1 MSFFRTSFAARVC
14 AARRLPTAM
23 GHAAQASSSAVSVSP
38 GSPSPRMNSLA
49 RSIVFR
55 WDYFIMQDSSSR
67 IVLGVTPDALRDH
80 IEYSAW
86 ASRRLVNAAAGL
98 SPEELTRDFQ
108 TADRTVL
115 GTLAH

>member
-1 MSFFRTSFAARVC
+1 MSFVRTSRAARVC
-14 AARRLPTAM
+14 AATVLPTAI

-38 GSPSPRMNSLA
+38 GSPSPRMNLLA

-55 WDYFIMQDSSSR
+55 WDYFIMQDSNNR

-86 ASRRLVNAAAGL
+86 ASRRLVNAAARL
-98 SPEELTRDFQ
+98 SAEDLTRDFR
-108 TADRTVL
+108 TADRSVV
-115 GTLAH
+115 GTL